1 MKKIYNPYRKADD
14 ILVDS
19 FKDFTLI
26 TLTKKY
32 NYDYENKIPI
42 ITIYNTETK
51 DYNGYF
57 VARLFFNNKC
67 TPYVMINK
75 TMKQLTRNIPE
86 CMWFIGR
93 DEMDNKN
100 IIGSYV

>member
-14 ILVDS
+14 ILLDS

-32 NYDYENKIPI
+32 NHENKIPI
-42 ITIYNTETK
+42 ITIYNTETL
-51 DYNGYF
+51 DYKGYY
-57 VARLFFNNKC
+57 VARLFFNNQC

-93 DEMDNKN
+93 TETDDKN
-100 IIGSYV
+100 IIGTYV